1 MKRNSARSQPG
12 PDPVP
17 AAGRQRV
24 LARSIPTGERKNVI
38 MPMDFPETRMLERG
52 LKEFRLDAV
61 TALAVLLKTLGDD
74 HLARAAHLE
83 PVDDLADDF
92 DPDDEANARTTLERV
107 LHVLKRECD

>member
-1 MKRNSARSQPG
+1 
-12 PDPVP
+12 
-17 AAGRQRV
+17 
-24 LARSIPTGERKNVI
+24 
-38 MPMDFPETRMLERG
+38 MPIDFPETRMLERD

-83 PVDDLADDF
+83 PVEDLADDF

-107 LHVLKRECD
+107 LHVLKRESAKNGNLFAQHARPGTSEASPLALPAAARGAGELMMVQ